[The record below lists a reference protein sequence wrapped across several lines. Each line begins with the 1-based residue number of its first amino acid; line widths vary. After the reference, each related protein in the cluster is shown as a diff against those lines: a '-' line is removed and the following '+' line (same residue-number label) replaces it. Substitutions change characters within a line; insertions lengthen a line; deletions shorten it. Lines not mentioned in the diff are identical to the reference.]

1 MPLEIRRR
9 DLVFGTSVRRR
20 PLLDAPDTMRALA
33 RLVATTAQVPS
44 AASSSSIPSLGV
56 CARAG
61 RHLAGAREWRT
72 AAIAEGDARSTRDG
86 LSSRARVPESLSF
99 WTSRPFAVSA
109 TSVREADDGA
119 GVEANASG
127 RDPGSDS
134 TREIRPAVEAYEAHL
149 AETVRN
155 VKLLSLASLAATVCG
170 TPLLLELASP
180 EMLPEAKMAV
190 SLVVDGF
197 GAFTTAL
204 LQWFVSPYVLT
215 MRVEKGKAGADGD
228 AVVVEKLDLFARRFQ
243 DRFPV
248 AAMREA
254 ETTRPL
260 VTWEANG
267 SFHYVEMA
275 NVPQRLY
282 DRLDLE
288 RFDDQARALK
298 HAQRAKRDEDDEDD
312 DE

>member
-1 MPLEIRRR
+1 
-9 DLVFGTSVRRR
+9 
-20 PLLDAPDTMRALA
+20 
-33 RLVATTAQVPS
+33 
-44 AASSSSIPSLGV
+44 V

-72 AAIAEGDARSTRDG
+72 AAIVGRDAPWPDG
-86 LSSRARVPESLSF
+86 LFSRARVPESRAF
-99 WTSRPFAVSA
+99 GTSPPLAVSA
-109 TSVREADDGA
+109 SSERGADDGPLRA
-119 GVEANASG
+119 K
-127 RDPGSDS
+127 RDS
-134 TREIRPAVEAYEAHL
+134 TLEETTRPTGETYEAHL

-180 EMLPEAKMAV
+180 GMLPEAKMTV

-197 GAFTTAL
+197 GTFTTAL

-215 MRVEKGKAGADGD
+215 MRVEKEAQDGVGD
-228 AVVVEKLDLFARRFQ
+228 VVVVEKLTLFARRFE
-243 DRFPV
+243 DRFP
-248 AAMREA
+248 ASAMREA

-267 SFHYVEMA
+267 TFHYVEMA
-275 NVPQRLY
+275 NVPRHMY

-298 HAQRAKRDEDDEDD
+298 HAEETKRDEDDEDD
-312 DE
+312 E

>member
-1 MPLEIRRR
+1 
-9 DLVFGTSVRRR
+9 
-20 PLLDAPDTMRALA
+20 MRALA
-33 RLVATTAQVPS
+33 RLVAAAAQAPS
-44 AASSSSIPSLGV
+44 APSSSSVASRAV

-72 AAIAEGDARSTRDG
+72 AAIVGRDAPWPDG
-86 LSSRARVPESLSF
+86 LFSRARVPESRAF
-99 WTSRPFAVSA
+99 GTSPPLAVSA
-109 TSVREADDGA
+109 SSERGADDGA
-119 GVEANASG
+119 
-127 RDPGSDS
+127 PGAKRDS
-134 TREIRPAVEAYEAHL
+134 TPNEETTRPNGKTYEAHL

-180 EMLPEAKMAV
+180 GMLPEAKMTV

-197 GAFTTAL
+197 GTFTTAL

-215 MRVEKGKAGADGD
+215 MRVEKEDGKIGD
-228 AVVVEKLDLFARRFQ
+228 VVVVEKLTLFARRFE
-243 DRFPV
+243 DRFP
-248 AAMREA
+248 ASAMREA

-267 SFHYVEMA
+267 TFHYVEMA
-275 NVPQRLY
+275 NVPRHMY

-298 HAQRAKRDEDDEDD
+298 HAEETKRDEDDEDD
-312 DE
+312 

>member
-1 MPLEIRRR
+1 
-9 DLVFGTSVRRR
+9 
-20 PLLDAPDTMRALA
+20 MRALA

-149 AETVRN
+149 AETVKN

-180 EMLPEAKMAV
+180 DMLPEAKMTV

-197 GAFTTAL
+197 GTFTTAL

-215 MRVEKGKAGADGD
+215 MRVEKGETGPGPGPASDV
-228 AVVVEKLDLFARRFQ
+228 VVVEKLSLFARRFE
-243 DRFPV
+243 DRFPA

-275 NVPQRLY
+275 NVPRCVY

-288 RFDDQARALK
+288 RFDDQARALR
-298 HAQRAKRDEDDEDD
+298 HAERAASDEDDED
-312 DE
+312 E

>member
-1 MPLEIRRR
+1 
-9 DLVFGTSVRRR
+9 
-20 PLLDAPDTMRALA
+20 MRALA
-33 RLVATTAQVPS
+33 RLVAAAAQAPS
-44 AASSSSIPSLGV
+44 APSSSSVASRAV

-61 RHLAGAREWRT
+61 RHLAAAREWRT
-72 AAIAEGDARSTRDG
+72 AAIVGRDAPWPDG
-86 LSSRARVPESLSF
+86 LFSRARVPESRAF
-99 WTSRPFAVSA
+99 GTSAPFAVSA
-109 TSVREADDGA
+109 SSEGGADDGA
-119 GVEANASG
+119 GAKH
-127 RDPGSDS
+127 DS
-134 TREIRPAVEAYEAHL
+134 TPETTRPTGETYEAHL

-180 EMLPEAKMAV
+180 GMLPEAKMTV

-197 GAFTTAL
+197 GTFTTAL

-215 MRVEKGKAGADGD
+215 MRVEKEAQDGVGD
-228 AVVVEKLDLFARRFQ
+228 VVVVEKLTLFARRFE
-243 DRFPV
+243 DRFP
-248 AAMREA
+248 ASAMREA

-267 SFHYVEMA
+267 TFHYVEMA
-275 NVPQRLY
+275 NVPRHMY

-298 HAQRAKRDEDDEDD
+298 HAEETKRDEDDEDD
-312 DE
+312 E

>member
-1 MPLEIRRR
+1 
-9 DLVFGTSVRRR
+9 
-20 PLLDAPDTMRALA
+20 MRALA
-33 RLVATTAQVPS
+33 RLVAAAAQAPS
-44 AASSSSIPSLGV
+44 APSSSSVASRAV

-72 AAIAEGDARSTRDG
+72 AAIVGRDAPWPDG
-86 LSSRARVPESLSF
+86 LFSRARVPESRAF
-99 WTSRPFAVSA
+99 GTSPPLAVSA
-109 TSVREADDGA
+109 SSERGADDGA
-119 GVEANASG
+119 GAK
-127 RDPGSDS
+127 RDS
-134 TREIRPAVEAYEAHL
+134 TLEETTRPTGETYEAHL

-180 EMLPEAKMAV
+180 GMLPEAKMTV

-197 GAFTTAL
+197 GTFTTAL

-215 MRVEKGKAGADGD
+215 MRVEKEAQDGVGD
-228 AVVVEKLDLFARRFQ
+228 VVVVEKLTLFARRFE
-243 DRFPV
+243 DRFP
-248 AAMREA
+248 ASAMREA

-267 SFHYVEMA
+267 TFHYVEMA
-275 NVPQRLY
+275 NVPRHMY

-298 HAQRAKRDEDDEDD
+298 HAEETKRDEDDEDD
-312 DE
+312 E

>member
-1 MPLEIRRR
+1 
-9 DLVFGTSVRRR
+9 
-20 PLLDAPDTMRALA
+20 MRALA
-33 RLVATTAQVPS
+33 RLVAAAAQAPS
-44 AASSSSIPSLGV
+44 APSSSSVASRAV
-56 CARAG
+56 CAPAG

-72 AAIAEGDARSTRDG
+72 AAIVGCDAPWPDG
-86 LSSRARVPESLSF
+86 LFSRARVPESRAF
-99 WTSRPFAVSA
+99 GTSPPLAVSA
-109 TSVREADDGA
+109 SSERGADDGA
-119 GVEANASG
+119 GAK
-127 RDPGSDS
+127 RDS
-134 TREIRPAVEAYEAHL
+134 TLEETTRPTGETYEAHL

-180 EMLPEAKMAV
+180 DMLPEAKMTI

-197 GAFTTAL
+197 GTFTTAL

-215 MRVEKGKAGADGD
+215 MRVEKEAQDGVGD
-228 AVVVEKLDLFARRFQ
+228 VVVVEKLTLFARRFE
-243 DRFPV
+243 DRFP
-248 AAMREA
+248 ASAMREA

-267 SFHYVEMA
+267 TFHYVEMA
-275 NVPQRLY
+275 NVPRHMY

-298 HAQRAKRDEDDEDD
+298 HAEETKRDEDDEDD
-312 DE
+312 E

>member
-1 MPLEIRRR
+1 
-9 DLVFGTSVRRR
+9 
-20 PLLDAPDTMRALA
+20 MRALA
-33 RLVATTAQVPS
+33 RLVAAAAQAPS
-44 AASSSSIPSLGV
+44 APSSSSVASRAV

-72 AAIAEGDARSTRDG
+72 AAIVGRDAPWPDG
-86 LSSRARVPESLSF
+86 LFSRARVPESRAF
-99 WTSRPFAVSA
+99 GTSPPLAVSA
-109 TSVREADDGA
+109 SSERGADDGPLRA
-119 GVEANASG
+119 K
-127 RDPGSDS
+127 RDS
-134 TREIRPAVEAYEAHL
+134 TLEETTRPTGETYEAHL

-180 EMLPEAKMAV
+180 GMLPEAKMTV

-197 GAFTTAL
+197 GTFTTAL

-215 MRVEKGKAGADGD
+215 MRVEKEAQDGVGD
-228 AVVVEKLDLFARRFQ
+228 VVVVEKLTLFARRFE
-243 DRFPV
+243 DRFP
-248 AAMREA
+248 ASAMREA

-267 SFHYVEMA
+267 TFHYVEMA
-275 NVPQRLY
+275 NVPRHMY

-298 HAQRAKRDEDDEDD
+298 HAEETKRDEDDEDD
-312 DE
+312 E

>member
-1 MPLEIRRR
+1 
-9 DLVFGTSVRRR
+9 
-20 PLLDAPDTMRALA
+20 MRALA
-33 RLVATTAQVPS
+33 RLVAAAAQAPS
-44 AASSSSIPSLGV
+44 APSSSSVASRAV

-72 AAIAEGDARSTRDG
+72 AAIVGRDAPWPDG
-86 LSSRARVPESLSF
+86 LFSRARVPISSRAF
-99 WTSRPFAVSA
+99 GTSPPLAVSA
-109 TSVREADDGA
+109 SSERGADDGA
-119 GVEANASG
+119 
-127 RDPGSDS
+127 PGAKRDS
-134 TREIRPAVEAYEAHL
+134 TLGEETTRPTGPTYEAHL

-180 EMLPEAKMAV
+180 GMLPEAKMTV

-197 GAFTTAL
+197 GTFTTAL

-215 MRVEKGKAGADGD
+215 MRVEKEALGEDV
-228 AVVVEKLDLFARRFQ
+228 VVVEKLTLFARRFE
-243 DRFPV
+243 DRFP
-248 AAMREA
+248 ASAMREA

-267 SFHYVEMA
+267 TFHYVEMA
-275 NVPQRLY
+275 NVPRHMY

-298 HAQRAKRDEDDEDD
+298 HAEETKRDEDDEDD
-312 DE
+312 E

>member
-1 MPLEIRRR
+1 
-9 DLVFGTSVRRR
+9 
-20 PLLDAPDTMRALA
+20 MRALA
-33 RLVATTAQVPS
+33 RLVAAAAQAPS
-44 AASSSSIPSLGV
+44 APSSSSVASRAV

-72 AAIAEGDARSTRDG
+72 AAIVGRDAPWPDG
-86 LSSRARVPESLSF
+86 LFSRARVPESRAF
-99 WTSRPFAVSA
+99 GTSPPLAVSA
-109 TSVREADDGA
+109 SSVLRGADDGA
-119 GVEANASG
+119 
-127 RDPGSDS
+127 PGAKRDS
-134 TREIRPAVEAYEAHL
+134 TPNEETTRPTGPTYEAHL

-180 EMLPEAKMAV
+180 GMLPEAKMTV

-197 GAFTTAL
+197 GTFTTAL

-215 MRVEKGKAGADGD
+215 MRVEKEDGKIGD
-228 AVVVEKLDLFARRFQ
+228 VVVVEKLTLFARRLE
-243 DRFPV
+243 DRFP
-248 AAMREA
+248 ASAMREA

-267 SFHYVEMA
+267 TFHYVEMA
-275 NVPQRLY
+275 NVPRHMY

-288 RFDDQARALK
+288 RFDDQAKALK
-298 HAQRAKRDEDDEDD
+298 HARDAKDDEDD
-312 DE
+312 DDE

>member
-1 MPLEIRRR
+1 
-9 DLVFGTSVRRR
+9 
-20 PLLDAPDTMRALA
+20 MRALA
-33 RLVATTAQVPS
+33 RLVAAAAQAPS
-44 AASSSSIPSLGV
+44 APSSSSVASRAV

-72 AAIAEGDARSTRDG
+72 AAIVGRDAPWPDG
-86 LSSRARVPESLSF
+86 LFSRARVPESRAF
-99 WTSRPFAVSA
+99 GTSPPLAVSA
-109 TSVREADDGA
+109 SSVVRGADDGA
-119 GVEANASG
+119 
-127 RDPGSDS
+127 PGAKRDS
-134 TREIRPAVEAYEAHL
+134 TPNEETTRPTGPTYEAHL

-180 EMLPEAKMAV
+180 GMLPEAKMTV

-197 GAFTTAL
+197 GTFTTAL

-215 MRVEKGKAGADGD
+215 MRVEKEALGEDV
-228 AVVVEKLDLFARRFQ
+228 VVVEKLTLFARRFE
-243 DRFPV
+243 DRFP
-248 AAMREA
+248 ASAMREA

-267 SFHYVEMA
+267 TFHYVEMA
-275 NVPQRLY
+275 NVPRHMY

-298 HAQRAKRDEDDEDD
+298 HAEETKRDEDDEDD
-312 DE
+312 

>member
-1 MPLEIRRR
+1 
-9 DLVFGTSVRRR
+9 
-20 PLLDAPDTMRALA
+20 MRALA
-33 RLVATTAQVPS
+33 RLVAAAAQGPS
-44 AASSSSIPSLGV
+44 APSSSSVASRAV

-72 AAIAEGDARSTRDG
+72 AAIVGCDAPWPDG
-86 LSSRARVPESLSF
+86 LFSRARVPESRAF
-99 WTSRPFAVSA
+99 GTSPPLAVSA
-109 TSVREADDGA
+109 SSERGADDGA
-119 GVEANASG
+119 GAK
-127 RDPGSDS
+127 RDS
-134 TREIRPAVEAYEAHL
+134 TLEETPRPTGETYEAHL

-180 EMLPEAKMAV
+180 GMLPEAKMTV

-197 GAFTTAL
+197 GTFTTAL

-215 MRVEKGKAGADGD
+215 MRVEKEAQDGVGD
-228 AVVVEKLDLFARRFQ
+228 VVVVEKLTLFARRFE
-243 DRFPV
+243 DRFP
-248 AAMREA
+248 ASAMREA

-267 SFHYVEMA
+267 TFHYVEMA
-275 NVPQRLY
+275 NVPRHMY

-298 HAQRAKRDEDDEDD
+298 HAEETKRDEDDEDD
-312 DE
+312 E

>member
-1 MPLEIRRR
+1 
-9 DLVFGTSVRRR
+9 
-20 PLLDAPDTMRALA
+20 MRALA
-33 RLVATTAQVPS
+33 RLVAAAAQAPS
-44 AASSSSIPSLGV
+44 APSSSSVASRAV

-72 AAIAEGDARSTRDG
+72 AAIVGRDAPWPDG
-86 LSSRARVPESLSF
+86 LFSRARVPESRAF
-99 WTSRPFAVSA
+99 GTSPPLAVSA
-109 TSVREADDGA
+109 SSVVRGADDGA
-119 GVEANASG
+119 
-127 RDPGSDS
+127 PGAKRDS
-134 TREIRPAVEAYEAHL
+134 TPNEETTRPTGPTYEAHL

-180 EMLPEAKMAV
+180 GMLPEAKMTV

-197 GAFTTAL
+197 GTFTTAL

-215 MRVEKGKAGADGD
+215 MRVEKEDGKIGD
-228 AVVVEKLDLFARRFQ
+228 VVVVEKLTLFARRFE
-243 DRFPV
+243 DRFP
-248 AAMREA
+248 ASAMREA

-267 SFHYVEMA
+267 TFHYVEMA
-275 NVPQRLY
+275 NVPRHMY

-298 HAQRAKRDEDDEDD
+298 HAEETKRDEDDEDD
-312 DE
+312 E

>member
-1 MPLEIRRR
+1 
-9 DLVFGTSVRRR
+9 
-20 PLLDAPDTMRALA
+20 MRALA
-33 RLVATTAQVPS
+33 RLVAAAAQAPS
-44 AASSSSIPSLGV
+44 APSSSSVASRAV

-61 RHLAGAREWRT
+61 RHLAAAREWRT
-72 AAIAEGDARSTRDG
+72 AAIVGRDAPWPDG
-86 LSSRARVPESLSF
+86 LFSRARVPESRAF
-99 WTSRPFAVSA
+99 GTSPPLAVSA
-109 TSVREADDGA
+109 SSERGADDGA
-119 GVEANASG
+119 GAK
-127 RDPGSDS
+127 RDS
-134 TREIRPAVEAYEAHL
+134 TLEETTRPTGETYEAHL

-180 EMLPEAKMAV
+180 DMLPEAKMTI

-197 GAFTTAL
+197 GTFTTAL

-215 MRVEKGKAGADGD
+215 MRVEKEAQDGVGD
-228 AVVVEKLDLFARRFQ
+228 VVVVEKLTLFARRFE
-243 DRFPV
+243 DRFP
-248 AAMREA
+248 ASAMREA

-267 SFHYVEMA
+267 TFHYVEMA
-275 NVPQRLY
+275 NVPRHMY

-298 HAQRAKRDEDDEDD
+298 HAEETKRDEDDEDD
-312 DE
+312 E

>member
-1 MPLEIRRR
+1 
-9 DLVFGTSVRRR
+9 
-20 PLLDAPDTMRALA
+20 MRALA
-33 RLVATTAQVPS
+33 RLVAAAAQAPS
-44 AASSSSIPSLGV
+44 APSSSSVASRAVG
-56 CARAG
+56 ARAG

-72 AAIAEGDARSTRDG
+72 AAIVGRDAPWPDG
-86 LSSRARVPESLSF
+86 LFSRARVPESRAF
-99 WTSRPFAVSA
+99 GTSPPLAVSA
-109 TSVREADDGA
+109 SSVLRGADDGA
-119 GVEANASG
+119 
-127 RDPGSDS
+127 PGAKRDS
-134 TREIRPAVEAYEAHL
+134 TPNEETTRPTGPTYEAHL

-180 EMLPEAKMAV
+180 GMLPEAKMTV

-197 GAFTTAL
+197 GTFTTAL

-215 MRVEKGKAGADGD
+215 MRVEKEDGKIGD
-228 AVVVEKLDLFARRFQ
+228 VVVVEKLTLFARRFE
-243 DRFPV
+243 DRFP
-248 AAMREA
+248 ASAMREA

-267 SFHYVEMA
+267 TFHYVEMA
-275 NVPQRLY
+275 NVPRHMY

-298 HAQRAKRDEDDEDD
+298 HAEETKRDEDDEDD
-312 DE
+312 E

>member
-1 MPLEIRRR
+1 
-9 DLVFGTSVRRR
+9 
-20 PLLDAPDTMRALA
+20 MRALA
-33 RLVATTAQVPS
+33 RLVAAAAQAPS
-44 AASSSSIPSLGV
+44 APSSSSVASRAV

-72 AAIAEGDARSTRDG
+72 AAIVGCDAPWPDG
-86 LSSRARVPESLSF
+86 LFSRARVPESRAF
-99 WTSRPFAVSA
+99 GTSPPLAVSA
-109 TSVREADDGA
+109 SSERGADDGA
-119 GVEANASG
+119 GAK
-127 RDPGSDS
+127 RDS
-134 TREIRPAVEAYEAHL
+134 TLEETTRPTGETYEAHL

-180 EMLPEAKMAV
+180 GMLPEAKMTV

-197 GAFTTAL
+197 GTFTTAL
-204 LQWFVSPYVLT
+204 LQWFASPNVLT
-215 MRVEKGKAGADGD
+215 MRVEKEAQDGVGD
-228 AVVVEKLDLFARRFQ
+228 VVVVEKLTLFARRFE
-243 DRFPV
+243 DRFP
-248 AAMREA
+248 ASAMREA

-267 SFHYVEMA
+267 TFHYVEMA
-275 NVPQRLY
+275 NVPRHMY

-298 HAQRAKRDEDDEDD
+298 HAEETKRDEDDEDD
-312 DE
+312 E

>member
-1 MPLEIRRR
+1 
-9 DLVFGTSVRRR
+9 
-20 PLLDAPDTMRALA
+20 MRAVA
-33 RLVATTAQVPS
+33 RLVAAAAQAPS
-44 AASSSSIPSLGV
+44 APSSSSVASRAV

-72 AAIAEGDARSTRDG
+72 AAIVGRDAPWPDG
-86 LSSRARVPESLSF
+86 LFSRARVPISSRAF
-99 WTSRPFAVSA
+99 GTSPPLAVSA
-109 TSVREADDGA
+109 SSVLRGADDGA
-119 GVEANASG
+119 
-127 RDPGSDS
+127 PGAKRDS
-134 TREIRPAVEAYEAHL
+134 TLGEETTRPTGPTYEAHL

-180 EMLPEAKMAV
+180 GMLPEAKMTV

-197 GAFTTAL
+197 GTFTTAL

-215 MRVEKGKAGADGD
+215 MRVEKEDGKIGD
-228 AVVVEKLDLFARRFQ
+228 VVVVEKLTLFARRFE
-243 DRFPV
+243 DRFP
-248 AAMREA
+248 ASAMREA

-267 SFHYVEMA
+267 TFHYVEMA
-275 NVPQRLY
+275 NVPRHMY

-298 HAQRAKRDEDDEDD
+298 HAEETKRDEDDEDD
-312 DE
+312 E

>member
-1 MPLEIRRR
+1 
-9 DLVFGTSVRRR
+9 
-20 PLLDAPDTMRALA
+20 MRALA
-33 RLVATTAQVPS
+33 RLVAAAAQAPS
-44 AASSSSIPSLGV
+44 APSSSSVASRAV

-72 AAIAEGDARSTRDG
+72 AAIVGRDAPWPDG
-86 LSSRARVPESLSF
+86 LFSRARVPESRAF
-99 WTSRPFAVSA
+99 GTSPPLAVSA
-109 TSVREADDGA
+109 SSERGADDGA
-119 GVEANASG
+119 GAK
-127 RDPGSDS
+127 RDS
-134 TREIRPAVEAYEAHL
+134 TLEETTRPTGETYEAHL

-180 EMLPEAKMAV
+180 GMLPEAKMTV

-197 GAFTTAL
+197 GTFTTAL

-215 MRVEKGKAGADGD
+215 MRVEKEEKEARDGVGD
-228 AVVVEKLDLFARRFQ
+228 VVVVEKLTLFARRFE
-243 DRFPV
+243 DRFP
-248 AAMREA
+248 ASAMREA

-267 SFHYVEMA
+267 TFHYVEMA
-275 NVPQRLY
+275 NVPRHMY

-298 HAQRAKRDEDDEDD
+298 HAEETKRDEDDEDD
-312 DE
+312 E

>member
-1 MPLEIRRR
+1 
-9 DLVFGTSVRRR
+9 
-20 PLLDAPDTMRALA
+20 MRALA
-33 RLVATTAQVPS
+33 RLVAAAAQAPS
-44 AASSSSIPSLGV
+44 APSSSSVASRAV

-61 RHLAGAREWRT
+61 RHLAAAREWRT
-72 AAIAEGDARSTRDG
+72 AAIVGRDAPWPDG
-86 LSSRARVPESLSF
+86 LFSRARVPESRAF
-99 WTSRPFAVSA
+99 GTSAPFAVSA
-109 TSVREADDGA
+109 SSEGGADDGA
-119 GVEANASG
+119 GAK
-127 RDPGSDS
+127 RGSTPET
-134 TREIRPAVEAYEAHL
+134 TRPTGETYEAHL

-180 EMLPEAKMAV
+180 GMLPEAKMTV

-197 GAFTTAL
+197 GTFTTAL

-215 MRVEKGKAGADGD
+215 MRVEKEAQDGVGD
-228 AVVVEKLDLFARRFQ
+228 VVVVEKLTLFARRFE
-243 DRFPV
+243 DRFP
-248 AAMREA
+248 ASAMREA

-267 SFHYVEMA
+267 TFHYVEMA
-275 NVPQRLY
+275 NVPRHMY

-298 HAQRAKRDEDDEDD
+298 HAEETKRDEDDEDD
-312 DE
+312 E

>member
-1 MPLEIRRR
+1 
-9 DLVFGTSVRRR
+9 
-20 PLLDAPDTMRALA
+20 MRALA
-33 RLVATTAQVPS
+33 RLVAAAAQAPS
-44 AASSSSIPSLGV
+44 APSSSSVASRAV

-72 AAIAEGDARSTRDG
+72 AAIVGRDAPWPDG
-86 LSSRARVPESLSF
+86 LFSRARVPESRAF
-99 WTSRPFAVSA
+99 GTSPPLAVSA
-109 TSVREADDGA
+109 SSVLRGADDGA
-119 GVEANASG
+119 
-127 RDPGSDS
+127 PGAKRDS
-134 TREIRPAVEAYEAHL
+134 TPNEETTRPTGPTYEAHL

-180 EMLPEAKMAV
+180 GMLPEAKMTV

-197 GAFTTAL
+197 GTFTTAL

-215 MRVEKGKAGADGD
+215 MRVEKEDGKIGD
-228 AVVVEKLDLFARRFQ
+228 VVVVEKLTLFARRFE
-243 DRFPV
+243 DRFP
-248 AAMREA
+248 ASAMREA

-267 SFHYVEMA
+267 TFHYVEMA
-275 NVPQRLY
+275 NVPRHMY

-298 HAQRAKRDEDDEDD
+298 HAEETKRDEDDEDD
-312 DE
+312 

>member
-1 MPLEIRRR
+1 
-9 DLVFGTSVRRR
+9 
-20 PLLDAPDTMRALA
+20 MRALA
-33 RLVATTAQVPS
+33 RLVAAAAQAPS
-44 AASSSSIPSLGV
+44 APSSSSVASRAV

-61 RHLAGAREWRT
+61 RHLAAAREWRT
-72 AAIAEGDARSTRDG
+72 AAIVGRDAPWPDG
-86 LSSRARVPESLSF
+86 LFSRARVPESRAF
-99 WTSRPFAVSA
+99 GTSPPLAVSA
-109 TSVREADDGA
+109 SSERGADDGA
-119 GVEANASG
+119 GAK
-127 RDPGSDS
+127 RDS
-134 TREIRPAVEAYEAHL
+134 TLEETTRPTGETYEAHL

-180 EMLPEAKMAV
+180 GMLPEAKMTV

-197 GAFTTAL
+197 GTFTTAL

-215 MRVEKGKAGADGD
+215 MRVEKEAQDGVGD
-228 AVVVEKLDLFARRFQ
+228 VVVVEKLTLFARRFE
-243 DRFPV
+243 DRFP
-248 AAMREA
+248 ASAMREA

-267 SFHYVEMA
+267 TFHYVEMA
-275 NVPQRLY
+275 NVPRHMY

-298 HAQRAKRDEDDEDD
+298 HAEETKRDEDDEDD
-312 DE
+312 E

>member
-1 MPLEIRRR
+1 
-9 DLVFGTSVRRR
+9 
-20 PLLDAPDTMRALA
+20 MRALA
-33 RLVATTAQVPS
+33 RLVAAAAQAPS
-44 AASSSSIPSLGV
+44 APSSSSVASRAV

-72 AAIAEGDARSTRDG
+72 AAIVGRDAPWPDG
-86 LSSRARVPESLSF
+86 LFSRARVPESRAF
-99 WTSRPFAVSA
+99 GTSPPLAVSA
-109 TSVREADDGA
+109 SSVVRGADDGA
-119 GVEANASG
+119 
-127 RDPGSDS
+127 PGAKRDS
-134 TREIRPAVEAYEAHL
+134 TPNEETTRPTGPTYEAHL

-180 EMLPEAKMAV
+180 GMLPEAKMTV

-197 GAFTTAL
+197 GTFTTAL

-215 MRVEKGKAGADGD
+215 MRVEKEDGKIGD
-228 AVVVEKLDLFARRFQ
+228 VVVVEKLTLFARRFE
-243 DRFPV
+243 DRFP
-248 AAMREA
+248 ASAMREA

-267 SFHYVEMA
+267 TFHYVEMA
-275 NVPQRLY
+275 NVPRHMY

-298 HAQRAKRDEDDEDD
+298 HAEETKRDEDDEDD
-312 DE
+312 

>member
-1 MPLEIRRR
+1 
-9 DLVFGTSVRRR
+9 
-20 PLLDAPDTMRALA
+20 MRALA
-33 RLVATTAQVPS
+33 RLVAAAAQAPS
-44 AASSSSIPSLGV
+44 APSSSSVASRAV

-72 AAIAEGDARSTRDG
+72 AAIVGRDAPWPDG
-86 LSSRARVPESLSF
+86 LFSRARVPESRAF
-99 WTSRPFAVSA
+99 GTSPPLAVSA
-109 TSVREADDGA
+109 SSERGADDGA
-119 GVEANASG
+119 
-127 RDPGSDS
+127 PGAKRDS
-134 TREIRPAVEAYEAHL
+134 TPNEETTRPTGPTYEAHL

-180 EMLPEAKMAV
+180 GMLPEAKMTV

-197 GAFTTAL
+197 GTFTTAL

-215 MRVEKGKAGADGD
+215 MRVEKEDGKIGD
-228 AVVVEKLDLFARRFQ
+228 VVVVEKLTLFARRFE
-243 DRFPV
+243 DRFP
-248 AAMREA
+248 ASAMREA

-267 SFHYVEMA
+267 TFHYVEMA
-275 NVPQRLY
+275 NVPRHMY

-298 HAQRAKRDEDDEDD
+298 HAEETKRDEDDEDD
-312 DE
+312 

>member
-1 MPLEIRRR
+1 
-9 DLVFGTSVRRR
+9 
-20 PLLDAPDTMRALA
+20 MRALA
-33 RLVATTAQVPS
+33 RLVAAAAQAPS
-44 AASSSSIPSLGV
+44 APSSSSVASRAV

-72 AAIAEGDARSTRDG
+72 AAIVGRDAPWPDG
-86 LSSRARVPESLSF
+86 LFSRARVPESRAF
-99 WTSRPFAVSA
+99 GTSPPLAVSA
-109 TSVREADDGA
+109 SSERGADDGA
-119 GVEANASG
+119 
-127 RDPGSDS
+127 PGAKRDS
-134 TREIRPAVEAYEAHL
+134 TLGEETTRPTGKTYEAHL

-180 EMLPEAKMAV
+180 GMLPEAKMTV

-197 GAFTTAL
+197 GTFTTAL

-215 MRVEKGKAGADGD
+215 MRVEKEALGEDV
-228 AVVVEKLDLFARRFQ
+228 VVVEKLTLFARRFE
-243 DRFPV
+243 DRFP
-248 AAMREA
+248 ASAMREA

-267 SFHYVEMA
+267 TFHYVEMA
-275 NVPQRLY
+275 NVPRHMY

-298 HAQRAKRDEDDEDD
+298 HAEETKRDEDDEDD
-312 DE
+312 

>member
-1 MPLEIRRR
+1 
-9 DLVFGTSVRRR
+9 
-20 PLLDAPDTMRALA
+20 MRALA
-33 RLVATTAQVPS
+33 RLVAAAAQAPS
-44 AASSSSIPSLGV
+44 APSSSSVASRAV

-72 AAIAEGDARSTRDG
+72 AAIVGRDAPWPDG
-86 LSSRARVPESLSF
+86 LFSRARVPESRAF
-99 WTSRPFAVSA
+99 GTSPPLAVSA
-109 TSVREADDGA
+109 SSERGVDDGA
-119 GVEANASG
+119 GAK
-127 RDPGSDS
+127 RDS
-134 TREIRPAVEAYEAHL
+134 TLEETTRPTGETYEAHL

-180 EMLPEAKMAV
+180 GMLPEAKMTV

-197 GAFTTAL
+197 GTFTTAL

-215 MRVEKGKAGADGD
+215 MRVEKEAQDGVGD
-228 AVVVEKLDLFARRFQ
+228 VVVVEKLTLFARRFE
-243 DRFPV
+243 DRFP
-248 AAMREA
+248 ASAMREA

-267 SFHYVEMA
+267 TFHYVEMA
-275 NVPQRLY
+275 NVPRHMY

-298 HAQRAKRDEDDEDD
+298 HAEETKRDEDDEDD
-312 DE
+312 E

>member
-1 MPLEIRRR
+1 
-9 DLVFGTSVRRR
+9 
-20 PLLDAPDTMRALA
+20 MRALA
-33 RLVATTAQVPS
+33 RLVAAAAQAPS
-44 AASSSSIPSLGV
+44 APSSSSVASRAV

-61 RHLAGAREWRT
+61 RHLAAAREWRT
-72 AAIAEGDARSTRDG
+72 AAIVGCDATWPDG
-86 LSSRARVPESLSF
+86 LFSRARVPESRAF
-99 WTSRPFAVSA
+99 GTSPPLAVSA
-109 TSVREADDGA
+109 SSVLRGADDGA
-119 GVEANASG
+119 
-127 RDPGSDS
+127 PGAKRDS
-134 TREIRPAVEAYEAHL
+134 TLGEETTRPTGPTYEAHL

-180 EMLPEAKMAV
+180 GMLPEAKMTV

-197 GAFTTAL
+197 GTFTTAL

-215 MRVEKGKAGADGD
+215 MRVEKEDGKIGD
-228 AVVVEKLDLFARRFQ
+228 VVVVEKLTLFARRFE
-243 DRFPV
+243 DRFP
-248 AAMREA
+248 ASAMREA

-267 SFHYVEMA
+267 TFHYVEMA
-275 NVPQRLY
+275 NVPRHMY

-298 HAQRAKRDEDDEDD
+298 HAEETKRDEDDEDD
-312 DE
+312 

>member
-1 MPLEIRRR
+1 
-9 DLVFGTSVRRR
+9 
-20 PLLDAPDTMRALA
+20 MRALA
-33 RLVATTAQVPS
+33 RLVAAAAQAPS
-44 AASSSSIPSLGV
+44 APSSSSVASRAV

-72 AAIAEGDARSTRDG
+72 AAIVGRDAPWPDG
-86 LSSRARVPESLSF
+86 LFSRARVPESRAF
-99 WTSRPFAVSA
+99 GTSPPLAVSA
-109 TSVREADDGA
+109 SSVVRGADDGA
-119 GVEANASG
+119 
-127 RDPGSDS
+127 PGAKRDS
-134 TREIRPAVEAYEAHL
+134 TPNEETTRPTGPTYEAHL

-180 EMLPEAKMAV
+180 GMLPEAKMTV

-197 GAFTTAL
+197 GTFTTAL

-215 MRVEKGKAGADGD
+215 MRVENVEDGD
-228 AVVVEKLDLFARRFQ
+228 VVVVEKLTLFARRCE
-243 DRFPV
+243 DRFP
-248 AAMREA
+248 ASAMREA

-267 SFHYVEMA
+267 TFHYVEMA
-275 NVPQRLY
+275 NVPRHMY

-298 HAQRAKRDEDDEDD
+298 HAEETKRDEDDEDD
-312 DE
+312 